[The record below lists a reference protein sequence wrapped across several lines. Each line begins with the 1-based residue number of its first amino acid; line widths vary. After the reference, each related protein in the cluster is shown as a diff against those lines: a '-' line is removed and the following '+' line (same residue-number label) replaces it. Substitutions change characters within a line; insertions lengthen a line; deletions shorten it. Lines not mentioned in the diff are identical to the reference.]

1 MSAIHWSIVLA
12 KIDLVSLYFR
22 LLWYHSILKGSID
35 QYSKIHS
42 PLACSR
48 WLPWFPDLSRPY
60 VACVKRGSGET
71 YVRSQSLSS
80 ESAVKSIR
88 TSVPR
93 RAKKDSNIPSP
104 GRTRLVKSPIPGPTK
119 TIKSPPHA
127 LLPASAPPAG
137 FTLIGALRVADD
149 PPNIWTRENRE
160 QIQLVRVRAGPS
172 TDVDRP
178 ISIIG
183 GTSNLLEQSQWLWR
197 WLPHRLSKRQS
208 PSTTTVLFKTTFT
221 RMIMLNLLLIEH
233 TMLYPETSERIDH
246 RLEEILW

>member
-48 WLPWFPDLSRPY
+48 RLPWFPDLSRPY

-80 ESAVKSIR
+80 ESAVKSIS
-88 TSVPR
+88 TSVRR

-104 GRTRLVKSPIPGPTK
+104 GRTRLVKCPTPGPTK

-127 LLPASAPPAG
+127 LPPPRRLYIYRCISSARPKHD
-137 FTLIGALRVADD
+137 V
-149 PPNIWTRENRE
+149 WT
-160 QIQLVRVRAGPS
+160 GPK
-172 TDVDRP
+172 
-178 ISIIG
+178 
-183 GTSNLLEQSQWLWR
+183 L
-197 WLPHRLSKRQS
+197 
-208 PSTTTVLFKTTFT
+208 
-221 RMIMLNLLLIEH
+221 
-233 TMLYPETSERIDH
+233 
-246 RLEEILW
+246 

>member
-80 ESAVKSIR
+80 KSAGKSVP
-88 TSVPR
+88 TSVPC
-93 RAKKDSNIPSP
+93 RAKKDSDIPSP
-104 GRTRLVKSPIPGPTK
+104 GRTRLVKCPTPGPTK
-119 TIKSPPHA
+119 RIKSPPHA
-127 LLPASAPPAG
+127 LPPPRLHIDRCIM
-137 FTLIGALRVADD
+137 LIVCL
-149 PPNIWTRENRE
+149 
-160 QIQLVRVRAGPS
+160 
-172 TDVDRP
+172 DVDMILVKWVR
-178 ISIIG
+178 SRKK
-183 GTSNLLEQSQWLWR
+183 NLKRTTLVKWR
-197 WLPHRLSKRQS
+197 KR
-208 PSTTTVLFKTTFT
+208 
-221 RMIMLNLLLIEH
+221 I
-233 TMLYPETSERIDH
+233 
-246 RLEEILW
+246 

>member
-80 ESAVKSIR
+80 KSAVKSVP
-88 TSVPR
+88 TSVPC

-104 GRTRLVKSPIPGPTK
+104 GRTRLVKCPTPGPTK
-119 TIKSPPHA
+119 TIKSHPMPCLPPWLHIDRRIMITITLMITIMMMMIIII
-127 LLPASAPPAG
+127 LL
-137 FTLIGALRVADD
+137 L
-149 PPNIWTRENRE
+149 
-160 QIQLVRVRAGPS
+160 
-172 TDVDRP
+172 
-178 ISIIG
+178 
-183 GTSNLLEQSQWLWR
+183 
-197 WLPHRLSKRQS
+197 
-208 PSTTTVLFKTTFT
+208 
-221 RMIMLNLLLIEH
+221 LLLILLLQLLLLLLLM
-233 TMLYPETSERIDH
+233 TMK
-246 RLEEILW
+246 

>member
-48 WLPWFPDLSRPY
+48 CLPWFPDLSRPY

-80 ESAVKSIR
+80 ESAVKSIP

-104 GRTRLVKSPIPGPTK
+104 WEQDWSNALPQGQQRQSNPHPMPSL
-119 TIKSPPHA
+119 PP
-127 LLPASAPPAG
+127 P
-137 FTLIGALRVADD
+137 
-149 PPNIWTRENRE
+149 
-160 QIQLVRVRAGPS
+160 
-172 TDVDRP
+172 
-178 ISIIG
+178 
-183 GTSNLLEQSQWLWR
+183 
-197 WLPHRLSKRQS
+197 PHRLYIDRCITWILVINGKVCLEAFQS
-208 PSTTTVLFKTTFT
+208 WVYCSLPLWSPAVKLFNVW
-221 RMIMLNLLLIEH
+221 R
-233 TMLYPETSERIDH
+233 SCQDSS
-246 RLEEILW
+246 

>member
-80 ESAVKSIR
+80 ESAVKSIP

-93 RAKKDSNIPSP
+93 QAKKDSNRANKDNQIPTP
-104 GRTRLVKSPIPGPTK
+104 CPA
-119 TIKSPPHA
+119 SPPR
-127 LLPASAPPAG
+127 LYIDRCIII
-137 FTLIGALRVADD
+137 TIIIMYY
-149 PPNIWTRENRE
+149 NIWAYEGWNQRWKTVLAIHTVVWIYLWADETLTR
-160 QIQLVRVRAGPS
+160 PS
-172 TDVDRP
+172 QKFELYR
-178 ISIIG
+178 
-183 GTSNLLEQSQWLWR
+183 LHFLWR
-197 WLPHRLSKRQS
+197 LKPA
-208 PSTTTVLFKTTFT
+208 V
-221 RMIMLNLLLIEH
+221 
-233 TMLYPETSERIDH
+233 
-246 RLEEILW
+246 

>member
-1 MSAIHWSIVLA
+1 MSVMHWSIVLA

-35 QYSKIHS
+35 QYSKNHS

-80 ESAVKSIR
+80 ESAVKSIP
-88 TSVPR
+88 TSVPC

-104 GRTRLVKSPIPGPTK
+104 GKRRLVKCLTPCPTK

-127 LLPASAPPAG
+127 LSPPSYK
-137 FTLIGALRVADD
+137 FKVQRTLTEFGPPVEKQTEMEWQIVMRLTVVIGYVKR
-149 PPNIWTRENRE
+149 T
-160 QIQLVRVRAGPS
+160 
-172 TDVDRP
+172 
-178 ISIIG
+178 
-183 GTSNLLEQSQWLWR
+183 TSRKTEQSKLR
-197 WLPHRLSKRQS
+197 
-208 PSTTTVLFKTTFT
+208 
-221 RMIMLNLLLIEH
+221 
-233 TMLYPETSERIDH
+233 
-246 RLEEILW
+246 

>member
-60 VACVKRGSGET
+60 AACVKRGSGEA
-71 YVRSQSLSS
+71 YVRAQSLSS
-80 ESAVKSIR
+80 ESAVKSIP

-93 RAKKDSNIPSP
+93 WAKKDSNIPSP
-104 GRTRLVKSPIPGPTK
+104 GRTILVTCPTPGPTK

-127 LLPASAPPAG
+127 VPPRGLYIDRCIIYA
-137 FTLIGALRVADD
+137 TLNLKHKRP
-149 PPNIWTRENRE
+149 PPNVIN
-160 QIQLVRVRAGPS
+160 VRNYQQFQVDQFRADITAAPFHV
-172 TDVDRP
+172 TWVFEDKDDV
-178 ISIIG
+178 
-183 GTSNLLEQSQWLWR
+183 LWA
-197 WLPHRLSKRQS
+197 
-208 PSTTTVLFKTTFT
+208 
-221 RMIMLNLLLIEH
+221 
-233 TMLYPETSERIDH
+233 
-246 RLEEILW
+246 